1 MVLGY
6 AAPSLPLAQVSIGQ
20 SLQACLV
27 TWFSNVIFELS
38 YFVKASQGPLL
49 TNEGSL

>member
-6 AAPSLPLAQVSIGQ
+6 AATSLPPAQAATAQ

-27 TWFSNVIFELS
+27 KWFSNVIFEPS
-38 YFVKASQGPLL
+38 HSMKASQGPLL
-49 TNEGSL
+49 SNE